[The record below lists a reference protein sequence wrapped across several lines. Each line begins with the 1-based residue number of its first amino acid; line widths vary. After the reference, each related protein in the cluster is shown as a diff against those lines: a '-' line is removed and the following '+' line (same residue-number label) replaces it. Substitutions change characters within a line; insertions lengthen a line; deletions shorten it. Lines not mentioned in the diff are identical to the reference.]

1 MVITVGIATSDDVK
15 LHILTGKGNLW
26 IINKTLHDRNK
37 IYNQVPL
44 IDTVAMEICEAMATA
59 KLRRHLHC
67 VNTIVDP

>member
-44 IDTVAMEICEAMATA
+44 IDTVAIEMCAAMATA
-59 KLRRHLHC
+59 KLRRHLHR
-67 VNTIVDP
+67 VNTILDP